1 MSQDMADLCLR
12 RVRMNYWKPLLLTV
26 GMYLIVQGLGIW
38 ISGGGL
44 WVETGVVEKVST
56 GEIQPVVK
64 NPEKAESSAQ
74 IFIYIIFMTIVLLIL
89 LKYKF
94 DIIIKIFMFISLFF
108 GLSFTFWNLIG
119 EIGILIATILLAVGY
134 WKRKNFVVMNIV
146 LIFTIPGIGSWLGA
160 SLSFIPSLILLIG
173 LAIYDIIAVFGTKHM
188 VKLAEGAKG
197 KIPLMFA
204 IPIEEK
210 FLGLGT
216 GDFAISVVFSTSILR
231 DYALHNSV
239 FAVIGGLFGL
249 IFELIALFIYITN
262 KKDATLPALPPI
274 AAGMILGFAVSL
286 FVQL

>member
-1 MSQDMADLCLR
+1 MSQDMADLCLQR
-12 RVRMNYWKPLLLTV
+12 AKMNYWKPLLLTL

-38 ISGGGL
+38 VSGGGL

-56 GEIQPVVK
+56 GEIQPVVE
-64 NPEKAESSAQ
+64 NPEKPESSAQ

-94 DIIIKIFMFISLFF
+94 DIIIKIFMFISFLF

-119 EIGILIATILLAVGY
+119 EIGIFIAIILLAIGY
-134 WKRKNFVVMNIV
+134 WQRKNFVVMNIV

-160 SLSFIPSLILLIG
+160 SLSFIPSLILLVG

-204 IPIEEK
+204 IPIEER

-216 GDFAISVVFSTSILR
+216 GDFAIPVVFSTSILR
-231 DYALHNSV
+231 DYTFQNSV

-249 IFELIALFIYITN
+249 VGLFIYIIN
-262 KKDATLPALPPI
+262 KKDVALPALPPI
-274 AAGMILGFAVSL
+274 AVGMILGFIVSL